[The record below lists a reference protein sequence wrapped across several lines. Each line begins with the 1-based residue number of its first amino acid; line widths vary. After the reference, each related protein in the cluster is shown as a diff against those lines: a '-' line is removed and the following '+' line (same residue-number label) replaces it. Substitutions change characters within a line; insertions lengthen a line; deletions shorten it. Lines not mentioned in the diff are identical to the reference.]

1 MQLRIVTTSLFLF
14 SFLWLSAQPQL
25 GLHFMRQTLQSSYT
39 NPALLPDDKLVISLP
54 NVYSHLELTG
64 PSTSDLFSSEGGQTF
79 FNVAKA
85 LPALEE
91 INSTRNHTTIETI
104 GASIGLGNLR
114 LGINHAAHLT
124 TFFQYS
130 DDLARLI
137 WNGNGPYVGQEL
149 SLDNRFQINSYH
161 EIGLAAA
168 YEVKNFT
175 IGGRVKL
182 LSGIGDVSS
191 GENHG
196 TLFTDPDIYQLSM
209 TTDFNIN
216 SSSYFTFTSV
226 EDFDTNIDFTDL
238 SFDKIFGKNSG
249 IGFDIGAKAQFGK
262 IHIAASAIDIGGITW
277 TENLNNYRS
286 AENFTYEGIDFTQ
299 AILGEGADFS
309 NALDSLQ
316 DIFSVT
322 STSVEYETKL
332 PQKIYLSGAYQLNDV
347 WLLGASFFN
356 ESFIDQTNTAISVGA
371 QAGIKDWLTVG
382 GHYGIYNDNLANIGL
397 NATAKLSAVQ
407 ILVASDNVIGL
418 FDIGNTSFTNFRM
431 GLNVV
436 LGKRKVSE
444 EVVPEL
450 E

>member
-1 MQLRIVTTSLFLF
+1 MQFRIFTTSLFLF
-14 SFLWLSAQPQL
+14 SFLWLSAQPQQ

-39 NPALLPDDKLVISLP
+39 NPALLPDDRLVISLP
-54 NVYSHLELTG
+54 NLYSHLELTG
-64 PSTSDLFSSEGGQTF
+64 PSTGDLFTSEGGKTF
-79 FNVAKA
+79 FNVSQA
-85 LPALEE
+85 LPALEDL
-91 INSTRNHTTIETI
+91 NSTRNHTTIETI

-114 LGINHAAHLT
+114 LGINHAAHLA

-130 DDLARLI
+130 DDLARLV

-149 SLDNRFQINSYH
+149 SLENRFQINGYH

-191 GENHG
+191 GANQG
-196 TLFTDPDIYQLSM
+196 TLFTDPDIYQLTM

-216 SSSYFTFTSV
+216 SSSYFRFTSV

-262 IHIAASAIDIGGITW
+262 IQIAASMIDIGGITW
-277 TENLNNYRS
+277 AENVNNYVS
-286 AENFTYEGIDFTQ
+286 AENFTYEGLDFTE
-299 AILGEGADFS
+299 AILGEDAEFS
-309 NALDSLQ
+309 SALDSLQ
-316 DIFSVT
+316 EIFTVKT
-322 STSVEYETKL
+322 TSVEYETKL
-332 PQKIYLSGAYQLNDV
+332 PQKIYLSGTYQLNDM
-347 WLLGASFFN
+347 WLLGASLYN
-356 ESFIDQTNTAISVGA
+356 ESFIDDSNTGIALAA

-382 GHYGIYNDNLANIGL
+382 GQYGIYNDNFANIGL
-397 NATAKLSAVQ
+397 NATAKLNVVQ
-407 ILVASDNVIGL
+407 ILLASDNIIGL
-418 FDIGNTSFTNFRM
+418 LDTGNSSFTNFRV

-436 LGKRKVSE
+436 LGKRKAKAE
-444 EVVPEL
+444 EVL